1 MIFSEKSKDQLH
13 CIYLRFFSVP
23 CAQMYSYL
31 YTQKNRS
38 ERLYRK
44 FLTMAISQEDDR
56 IRGRIRGRRFSSLCS
71 ACTLPP
77 HSHHFQVESL
87 LVKNSRPSLVSISE
101 TKLSPFHSPGQ
112 YLTLGMEADLST
124 AVIPLVGIQLL
135 LSLQIPWVGV
145 SPKPTLP
152 NCKCHIVALRVAL
165 PEPQP
170 QPALRYGSC
179 TPQPAPQLSLYTC
192 FF

>member
-1 MIFSEKSKDQLH
+1 MIFSENSKHKVH
-13 CIYLRFFSVP
+13 CIYLRFFLVP

-38 ERLYRK
+38 ARLYRK

-56 IRGRIRGRRFSSLCS
+56 IRGRIRGRRFSNLCS

-77 HSHHFQVESL
+77 HSHHFQMETL
-87 LVKNSRPSLVSISE
+87 LVKNSMPCLVSVSE

-124 AVIPLVGIQLL
+124 AVTPLVVI
-135 LSLQIPWVGV
+135 
-145 SPKPTLP
+145 
-152 NCKCHIVALRVAL
+152 
-165 PEPQP
+165 
-170 QPALRYGSC
+170 
-179 TPQPAPQLSLYTC
+179 
-192 FF
+192 